1 MTSIVTWLGQT
12 RHATAVQGPHERLGG
27 CCSTISLTLSKG
39 YIRLIDWPTG
49 FSRRTVGHDERLHS
63 SPSSPCLPR
72 PPPSQP
78 ARTGSSLA
86 QSSSLILAIT
96 SAKGHQSLL
105 IRDSSA
111 VSSATRFRNG
121 THRSSIYRVR
131 PSGQILARS
140 TPPPKS
146 YASFRA
152 SVVDC
157 MSHLLP
163 HPYPQPRFPRQ
174 RRNRPPSPP
183 LYRQPQIT
191 PRSISCYRLCTLNRK
206 IIPSETVPS
215 DPSILPAIPPSRLLR
230 VCTYPGAQ

>member
-1 MTSIVTWLGQT
+1 MASIVTWLGQT

-49 FSRRTVGHDERLHS
+49 FSRRMVGHGERLHS
-63 SPSSPCLPR
+63 FPSSPCLPR
-72 PPPSQP
+72 PPPNQP
-78 ARTGSSLA
+78 ARTRSSLA
-86 QSSSLILAIT
+86 QSSSLVLAIT
-96 SAKGHQSLL
+96 SAKGHQSLP

-121 THRSSIYRVR
+121 THRSSICRVR

-152 SVVDC
+152 SVVHC

-174 RRNRPPSPP
+174 RRNRPPSRPP
-183 LYRQPQIT
+183 T
-191 PRSISCYRLCTLNRK
+191 TLPPATDNSAEY
-206 IIPSETVPS
+206 PPVTVC
-215 DPSILPAIPPSRLLR
+215 
-230 VCTYPGAQ
+230 VH